1 MEAQVM
7 SSVAWRQLHLSRAK
21 LKASSRTSA
30 LLAGFAMVALVEL
43 DLTAPNG
50 SPLDIGS
57 GALIVFG
64 VCTTLLVSVHLLALM
79 MSTCILPH
87 MEAVGESGF
96 TSTQDSPHERMRVY
110 IELAWVFSTVLGL
123 MLFLLEIAV
132 VFWIKFAIIRN
143 ATAAYVT
150 TAMLIPV
157 FIIFLIFTYT
167 FYRKLTRHK
176 YEVSKGRLDDLQK
189 YYTVLQATETTAVLD
204 ITANAVTTNGA
215 RPDLET
221 V

>member
-1 MEAQVM
+1 MLFQ
-7 SSVAWRQLHLSRAK
+7 
-21 LKASSRTSA
+21 
-30 LLAGFAMVALVEL
+30 VALVEL
-43 DLTAPNG
+43 DLTGPTGQA
-50 SPLDIGS
+50 LDIGS

-87 MEAVGESGF
+87 MESVSEGGF
-96 TSTQDSPHERMRVY
+96 LTSTQDSPHERMRVY

-132 VFWIKFAIIRN
+132 VFWIKFSVIKN
-143 ATAAYVT
+143 AVASYVT

-157 FIIFLIFTYT
+157 FIVFIIFTYT
-167 FYRKLTRHK
+167 FYRKLTRHH
-176 YEVSKGRLDDLQK
+176 YEVSNRRLDDLQK
-189 YYTVLQATETTAVLD
+189 YYTALQAVEGSAVLD
-204 ITANAVTTNGA
+204 MTPTAAA
-215 RPDLET
+215 RTADLQN